1 MRQPQVFVNVRQP
14 AVPGV
19 AHTRSG
25 EQRRALFPWE
35 AESFHRSW
43 NSHQF
48 SSWVPLLFG
57 GKNLK
62 KKHEKTIKQPNKLET
77 LP

>member
-1 MRQPQVFVNVRQP
+1 MRQPHVFMNMRQP

-35 AESFHRSW
+35 AETFHRSW
-43 NSHQF
+43 TSHQF
-48 SSWVPLLFG
+48 CSWVPFCFG
-57 GKNLK
+57 GKQK
-62 KKHEKTIKQPNKLET
+62 
-77 LP
+77 